1 MAKKK
6 NDVEEVEVEA
16 ATEEKKDYD
25 VLTAVNGIEKTAI
38 LLISIGKAAS
48 QKLFSQLEPELM
60 EEISVHIARIG
71 TVDPEIRKAVMNE
84 FYAMIKAQEYV
95 SLGGIDFAR
104 DLLEDSLGG
113 MRAMEIIKKIQRSLQ
128 VRGFNVLKQ
137 VDSSQLLTF
146 IQKEHPQTI
155 ALVLTQLDPTQ
166 AANVIDKLPED
177 LRNDVIIRF
186 ATMERVSQDMIDAV
200 EEVLEDR
207 IDFSSTG
214 SQFGGVKA
222 AAEII
227 NLLGTTVERS
237 ILDTLSAKDPELAN
251 EIKNLMFV
259 FEDIV
264 YLEDRTIQTILKEI
278 DQKQLT
284 LALKGT
290 SEEVMHKV
298 FKNMSERAASMIE
311 EEMSFAGPVRLK
323 DVEDAR
329 QKLMDVIRKL
339 EEMGEI
345 TLTKGGE
352 DFVQ

>member
-1 MAKKK
+1 TKKA
-6 NDVEEVEVEA
+6 NEVEENVEEQDDQ
-16 ATEEKKDYD
+16 EKKEPLAN
-25 VLTAVNGIEKTAI
+25 VSGIQKTAI
-38 LLISIGKAAS
+38 LMISIGKEAS
-48 QKLFSQLEPELM
+48 SKMFNQLEPEIM
-60 EEISVHIARIG
+60 EEVSTNIAQVG
-71 TVDPEIRKAVMNE
+71 TVDPKVRQAVLEE
-84 FYAMIKAQEYV
+84 FYSMIKAQEYV

-104 DLLEDSLGG
+104 DLLNDSLGG
-113 MRAMEIIKKIQRSLQ
+113 MRAMEIIKKIQRSMQ

-137 VDSSQLLTF
+137 VDSTQLLTF

-155 ALVLTQLDPTQ
+155 ALVLTQLEPTQ
-166 AANVIDKLPED
+166 AANVIDKLPEE

-214 SQFGGVKA
+214 TQFGGVKA

-227 NLLGTTVERS
+227 NQLGTSVERS
-237 ILDTLSAKDPELAN
+237 ILDTLSAKNPELAN

-264 YLEDRTIQTILKEI
+264 YLEDRTIQAILKEV

-290 SEEVMHKV
+290 SEEVTHKV

-323 DVEDAR
+323 EVEDAR